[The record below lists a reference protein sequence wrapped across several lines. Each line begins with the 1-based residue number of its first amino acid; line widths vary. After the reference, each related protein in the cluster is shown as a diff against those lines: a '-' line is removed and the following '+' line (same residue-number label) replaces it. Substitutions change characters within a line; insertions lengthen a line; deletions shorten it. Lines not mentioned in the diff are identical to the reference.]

1 MSEELWDRQ
10 PGEPS
15 KAYAALSF
23 WLGLGLERSIVRAV
37 KLIVGE
43 SATVRQIAA
52 RKRQFEKWSSRY
64 AWVERARAYD
74 AEQARQER
82 LEQEK
87 GIRSMKERHI
97 DMAVMAQNL
106 IAQRLQQIQPEDLAP
121 RLLMDWFKVAVD
133 LERKSRG
140 LPDKIEVTGEG
151 GGAIPVQ
158 LTLQETL
165 EQICVFYNLDP
176 KLARP
181 QRERLSI
188 GAGNPSDDGKPADED
203 LGSAGDSRR

>member
-64 AWVERARAYD
+64 GWVERARAYD
-74 AEQARQER
+74 AEQARHD
-82 LEQEK
+82 
-87 GIRSMKERHI
+87 RH
-97 DMAVMAQNL
+97 AGAG
-106 IAQRLQQIQPEDLAP
+106 A
-121 RLLMDWFKVAVD
+121 
-133 LERKSRG
+133 SRG
-140 LPDKIEVTGEG
+140 
-151 GGAIPVQ
+151 
-158 LTLQETL
+158 
-165 EQICVFYNLDP
+165 
-176 KLARP
+176 
-181 QRERLSI
+181 
-188 GAGNPSDDGKPADED
+188 
-203 LGSAGDSRR
+203 